1 MGLPGCRLPNTMD
14 GYHEYHCIPIPS
26 EEQQQQQQQ
35 QEVGT
40 SAYSLILT

>member
-1 MGLPGCRLPNTMD
+1 MD
-14 GYHEYHCIPIPS
+14 GYYEYHCIPIPS

-35 QEVGT
+35 QQQQEQEEVGT